1 MSGALRACGPPAPA
15 RPPRRAPVTLSGVL
29 AGYDHLLA
37 AARRLQWDDA
47 AIDLT
52 ADAAAFPLLPAD
64 HAERIRR
71 LIAGFCVAEA
81 AVAEHLVPFLP
92 HAPAG
97 AAHDCFALQQG
108 DEERHARFFARA
120 AREVLALDPGDEARG
135 LAGDDLVALF
145 EHELPARAAR
155 LAGEAD
161 DADAPDPA
169 AMADAVALYHLVLE
183 GIVFAAG
190 QDALLA
196 ALEDAGTLPG
206 LREGVT
212 RVQGDE
218 RWHVGLGVLHLRE
231 LGRAAPELDDVVALA
246 ARAWGPHADVAQALA
261 AHGRRLGFV
270 TPAPAG

>member
-1 MSGALRACGPPAPA
+1 M
-15 RPPRRAPVTLSGVL
+15 L

-52 ADAAAFPLLPAD
+52 TDAAAFPSVPAPL
-64 HAERIRR
+64 AGRIRR
-71 LIAGFCVAEA
+71 LVAGFCVAEA

-97 AAHDCFALQQG
+97 AARDCFALQQG
-108 DEERHARFFARA
+108 DEERHARFFGRA
-120 AREVLALDPGDEARG
+120 AREVLALDRGEAVRA
-135 LAGDDLVALF
+135 LAGDDLVELF
-145 EHELPARAAR
+145 ERELPARAAR
-155 LAGEAD
+155 LAD
-161 DADAPDPA
+161 DGAAA
-169 AMADAVALYHLVLE
+169 AMTDAVGLYHLVLE

-196 ALEDAGTLPG
+196 ALDEAGTLPG
-206 LREGVT
+206 LQEGVT

-231 LGRAAPELDDVVALA
+231 LGHAPPDVAGAAALA
-246 ARAWGPHADVAQALA
+246 ARAWGADADTGHALA
-261 AHGRRLGFV
+261 AHARRLGFV